1 MLRTVPLLVL
11 AGCILPVSTGAPL
24 PPTTVGRG
32 RLGFAV
38 SAEAPVLD
46 LIATNATTKHESYT
60 STYAESAAA
69 ATTVTLA
76 IGLGDDTD
84 LELSGDGA
92 LYDFLFPIPT
102 GVAIGVRQHVLATSA
117 IDLGVAVRVGGVTS
131 GSTTT
136 DPSRNA
142 TTDGASAYYVAAQV
156 IAQRHDGLVRPLLA
170 LDAMP
175 FQITRGIAGEPV
187 QHFAGIATS
196 ATLGLI
202 FVGDRVQVG
211 PYVTATSFASQ
222 TYAGGAF
229 LSGGLMLSVR
239 PDRNH

>member
-1 MLRTVPLLVL
+1 MRAALLVAL

-32 RLGFAV
+32 RVGVSV

-46 LIATNATTKHESYT
+46 LIASNATTKHESYT

-102 GVAIGVRQHVLATSA
+102 GAAIGVRRHLLATCA
-117 IDLGVAVRVGGVTS
+117 IDVGVAARVGAVTS
-131 GSTTT
+131 GATTT
-136 DPSRNA
+136 DASRNA
-142 TTDGASAYYVAAQV
+142 TADSASAYYGAAQV
-156 IAQRHDGLVRPLLA
+156 IAQRHDGVFRPLLA

-175 FQITRGIAGEPV
+175 FQITRGVTGEPV
-187 QHFAGIATS
+187 QHFAGLAAS
-196 ATLGLI
+196 ATLGL
-202 FVGDRVQVG
+202 FFAGERVQAG

-222 TYAGGAF
+222 TYAGGSF
-229 LSGGLMLSVR
+229 VSGGLMLSVR
-239 PDRNH
+239 R

>member
-1 MLRTVPLLVL
+1 VALLPAL
-11 AGCILPVSTGAPL
+11 AGCVLPVSTSAPL

-32 RLGFAV
+32 KLGFAI

-46 LIATNATTKHESYT
+46 LIASNATTKHDSYT
-60 STYAESAAA
+60 STYAASAAA

-92 LYDFLFPIPT
+92 LYDFVFPIPT
-102 GVAIGVRQHVLATSA
+102 GAAIGVRQHLLATSA
-117 IDLGVAVRVGGVTS
+117 IELGVAARVGAMTS
-131 GSTTT
+131 GATTT

-142 TTDGASAYYVAAQV
+142 TADSASAYYGAAQV
-156 IAQRHDGLVRPLLA
+156 IAQRHDGVFRPLLA

-175 FQITRGIAGEPV
+175 FQITRAITGEPV
-187 QHFAGIATS
+187 QHFAGLAAS
-196 ATLGLI
+196 ATLGLY
-202 FVGDRVQVG
+202 FVGERVQVG

-229 LSGGLMLSVR
+229 VSGGLMLGVR
-239 PDRNH
+239 R